1 MTHPFPRRPLKA
13 LALAA
18 LAAAL
23 ALTVQSRP
31 ARAET
36 ILIDR
41 CSTNQN
47 GIYKPILTARLGARE
62 FVFLIGERG
71 LTNGIAFNRSRT
83 IAWIKKELGLPKTR
97 ATYSI
102 CGEANYLRE
111 TQGTNH

>member
-1 MTHPFPRRPLKA
+1 MTNPSPRRPVKG

-23 ALTVQSRP
+23 AFGAP

-36 ILIDR
+36 IVIDR

-47 GIYKPILTARLGARE
+47 GTYKPILTARLGRKE
-62 FVFLIGERG
+62 FVFLIGEKG

-102 CGEANYLRE
+102 CGDANSLRE